1 MKIEYMQKSTVA
13 RPARAEE
20 STPRLKENCSLPM
33 PVSVVASGA
42 IWSVV
47 ASSTGQSVNRSLPC
61 SVEGTQA
68 VMSATV
74 VLSYSELSAL
84 KNGQAGRQNEFSSY
98 QKRAT

>member
-1 MKIEYMQKSTVA
+1 M
-13 RPARAEE
+13 
-20 STPRLKENCSLPM
+20 
-33 PVSVVASGA
+33 
-42 IWSVV
+42 
-47 ASSTGQSVNRSLPC
+47 
-61 SVEGTQA
+61 EGTQA